1 MFENYDTM
9 SDAEKADVKAIH
21 RAMRTVTGTRY
32 GNLAWGFVRGF
43 PYRRIER
50 KTQTQELGD
59 GSVYVHNRPSAIDL
73 TNAIAR
79 FIPTFAAF
87 DPKKT
92 WATKANA
99 DVEAWLKSEEGAIP
113 APVRTKKPYIRRSE
127 EAAQ

>member
-9 SDAEKADVKAIH
+9 SDAEKVEVKAIH
-21 RAMRTVTGTRY
+21 RALRAQTAGRY

-50 KTQTQELGD
+50 KTRTQEMGD
-59 GSVYVHNRPSAIDL
+59 GSVYVHNRPSAQEL
-73 TNAIAR
+73 TFFIAQCV
-79 FIPTFAAF
+79 PGFAEF
-87 DPKKT
+87 DAKKW

-113 APVRTKKPYIRRSE
+113 APVRAKKVFVRE